1 MMGEYIDRAE
11 ALSAISNWLRKAKFP
26 LNASAYNRGEIAAY
40 ETSIEEISELPAADV
55 VEVVRCKDCKYSDT
69 FSDECEPTE
78 FPLKCL
84 SIRYGG
90 VYQDWF
96 CEHGRRR
103 EDGDADDK
111 R

>member
-1 MMGEYIDRAE
+1 MADYI
-11 ALSAISNWLRKAKFP
+11 SRKAA
-26 LNASAYNRGEIAAY
+26 LEAITTAELGQEY
-40 ETSIEEISELPAADV
+40 EAVKAIPAADV
-55 VEVVRCKDCKYSDT
+55 VEVVWCRKCKYSDT

-103 EDGDADDK
+103 EDGDGDG
-111 R
+111 